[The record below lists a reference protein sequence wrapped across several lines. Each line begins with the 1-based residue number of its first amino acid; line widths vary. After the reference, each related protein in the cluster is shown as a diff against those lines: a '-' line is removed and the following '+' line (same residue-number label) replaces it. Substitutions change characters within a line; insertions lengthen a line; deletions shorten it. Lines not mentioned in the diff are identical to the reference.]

1 MPTLWSTGA
10 WIVITQ
16 SHHPHGGYVLL
27 GKLLTKWTVITPH
40 QVLTNATKKN
50 KAVSGDREWQK
61 LLFYTKW
68 CDKSLSRETCMLSH
82 FSHVQLCVTPWAV
95 ACQAPL
101 SMEFSRQENTGV
113 SCHGFLQGIFLTQGS
128 NPCFLHCRQIL
139 YCWATGE
146 APETW
151 IK

>member
-1 MPTLWSTGA
+1 MPNTMEHWCVNSDYAESPPSRRLHS
-10 WIVITQ
+10 
-16 SHHPHGGYVLL
+16 
-27 GKLLTKWTVITPH
+27 KWTVITPH
-40 QVLTNATKKN
+40 KVLKNAMKKN

-82 FSHVQLCVTPWAV
+82 FDHVQLFVTLWAI

-113 SCHGFLQGIFLTQGS
+113 SCHGFLQGIFPTQGS

-139 YCWATGE
+139 YRWATGE